1 MTTRRNERDLALAG
15 LREFQQEAASLRA
28 SLRSYET
35 ALNRVGRRI
44 ERGDVLHEAMDKVG
58 LSDLRVDVV
67 ERLTS
72 FEVARH
78 RMRVACFR
86 MSLTE
91 GLSMT
96 EVARLWGISRQ
107 LASRVAKEGQQVPAS
122 QAVQTAPAAL
132 PARLEDMTKGRS
144 PKERS

>member
-1 MTTRRNERDLALAG
+1 MMTRENERDLALAG
-15 LREFQQEAASLRA
+15 LREFQQEAASLRH

-35 ALNRVGRRI
+35 ALNRVCRRI
-44 ERGDVLHEAMDKVG
+44 ERDDVLHEAMEKVG

-72 FEVARH
+72 FEMARH

-86 MSLTE
+86 MSLSE

-107 LASRVAKEGQQVPAS
+107 LASRMVNEGQQAPAL
-122 QAVQTAPAAL
+122 QAAQTAPDAL
-132 PARLEDMTKGRS
+132 PARLDDMITGRS
-144 PKERS
+144 PKKRS

>member
-1 MTTRRNERDLALAG
+1 MTRGTERDLTLAG
-15 LREFQQEAASLRA
+15 LREFQQEAASLRK

-35 ALNRVGRRI
+35 ALRQVCGRI
-44 ERGDVLHEAMDKVG
+44 ERDDVLHEAMKKVG
-58 LSDLRVDVV
+58 LSDLRVDLV

-107 LASRVAKEGQQVPAS
+107 LASRMVNEGQQAPAS
-122 QAVQTAPAAL
+122 QAAQTAPAAL
-132 PARLEDMTKGRS
+132 PARLDDMTTGRS
-144 PKERS
+144 PRKRS